1 MYTRISRALVGA
13 FICLAAW
20 QGAFSAEPN
29 YAEDRSEIENLQ
41 ARYLFA
47 LDFRD
52 PDAYASTFTEDGVLD
67 YGAGEIKGRQAI
79 ADMVRGMRQADDEAV
94 AADQSRL
101 RPSTGRH
108 GITNIVVKIDGD
120 RAVACADWVASRDN
134 PAW

>member
-1 MYTRISRALVGA
+1 MYTRIIRALVA
-13 FICLAAW
+13 ALICLAAW
-20 QGAFSAEPN
+20 QSAFSAEPN

-67 YGAGEIKGRQAI
+67 YGAGEIKGRRAI
-79 ADMVRGMRQADDEAV
+79 ADMVRGMRQADDAAI
-94 AADQSRL
+94 AADKSGL
-101 RPSTGRH
+101 RPAIGRH
-108 GITNIVVKIDGD
+108 SMTNNEQV
-120 RAVACADWVASRDN
+120 ADWVASREN